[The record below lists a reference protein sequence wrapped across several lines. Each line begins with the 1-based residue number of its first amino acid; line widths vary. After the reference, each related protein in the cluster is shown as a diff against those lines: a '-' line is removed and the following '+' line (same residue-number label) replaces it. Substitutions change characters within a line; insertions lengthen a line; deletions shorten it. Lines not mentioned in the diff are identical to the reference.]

1 MNAKQIVISFVSSAL
16 LLACGGSQPA
26 PAASPPAGAP
36 SATSPSATPPPDA
49 GATAAPVVRFDDL
62 GVSLAV
68 PAYMRVMGDDEL
80 ATRIRTSANPRL
92 TEELKARVAKKIG
105 LPLLTLAKSDA
116 VSADDALGLLLIA
129 AAVPPDSTANEL
141 MDNELG
147 VMKENLQDFTVE
159 EGPSPITVDGVQ
171 GAEIE
176 DSYVLH
182 TSAGPTKMHSHF
194 RLFVRND
201 RAFTVSAV
209 WHASAPPARDLEAKT
224 LLEGVHFYEP
234 TP

>member
-1 MNAKQIVISFVSSAL
+1 MTTRFVVAFSFSGSL
-16 LLACGGSQPA
+16 LLACGGTAPPATSPTAQPA
-26 PAASPPAGAP
+26 PSASTPAPAP
-36 SATSPSATPPPDA
+36 SDE
-49 GATAAPVVRFDDL
+49 TAAATPVVRFDDL

-105 LPLLTLAKSDA
+105 LPLLTLAKADA
-116 VSADDALGLLLIA
+116 ASAEDALGLLLIA
-129 AAVPPDSTANEL
+129 AAVPPDSTAKEL
-141 MDNELG
+141 MDHELG
-147 VMKENLQDFTVE
+147 VMKENLQDFSVDQ
-159 EGPSPITVDGVQ
+159 GPTPIAVDGVQ

-182 TSAGPTKMHSHF
+182 TNAGPTKMRSHF

-209 WHASAPPARDLEAKT
+209 WHASAPAARELEAKT
-224 LLEGVHFYEP
+224 LLDGVRFYEP

>member
-1 MNAKQIVISFVSSAL
+1 
-16 LLACGGSQPA
+16 
-26 PAASPPAGAP
+26 
-36 SATSPSATPPPDA
+36 
-49 GATAAPVVRFDDL
+49 
-62 GVSLAV
+62 
-68 PAYMRVMGDDEL
+68 MRVMGDDEL

-105 LPLLTLAKSDA
+105 LPLLTLAKTDA

-129 AAVPPDSTANEL
+129 AAVPADSTASEL
-141 MDNELG
+141 MDHELG
-147 VMKENLQDFTVE
+147 VMKENLQDFSVDQ
-159 EGPSPITVDGVQ
+159 GPTPVTIDGVQ
-171 GAEIE
+171 GAEIL

-182 TSAGPTKMHSHF
+182 TNAGPTKMRSHF

-209 WHASAPPARDLEAKT
+209 WHASAPAERELEAKT
-224 LLEGVHFYEP
+224 LLEGVRFYEP

>member
-1 MNAKQIVISFVSSAL
+1 MLARRLALPSFLVCLA
-16 LLACGGSQPA
+16 ACGGSQPA
-26 PAASPPAGAP
+26 PAASPSAAP
-36 SATSPSATPPPDA
+36 SATPSALADSDA
-49 GATAAPVVRFDDL
+49 SAPGAPVVRFDDL

-116 VSADDALGLLLIA
+116 ATAEDALGLLLIA
-129 AAVPPDSTANEL
+129 TAVPPDSTATEL
-141 MDNELG
+141 MDHELG
-147 VMKENLQDFTVE
+147 VMKENLQDFAVDQ
-159 EGPSPITVDGVQ
+159 GPTPITVDGVQ
-171 GAEIE
+171 GAEIQ

-182 TSAGPTKMHSHF
+182 TNAGPTKMHSHF

-209 WHASAPPARDLEAKT
+209 WHASAPPARELEAKT
-224 LLEGVHFYEP
+224 LLDGVHFYEP